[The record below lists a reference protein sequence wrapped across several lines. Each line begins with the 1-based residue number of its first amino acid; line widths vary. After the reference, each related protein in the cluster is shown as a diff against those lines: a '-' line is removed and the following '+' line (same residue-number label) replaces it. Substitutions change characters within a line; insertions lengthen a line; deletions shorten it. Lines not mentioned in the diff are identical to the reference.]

1 MGAGLD
7 DRPTRCSR
15 CARPSTAALRRR
27 SLRSSAPP
35 LPGSTASTSTPSAPS
50 ERIGPLMGDLASQ
63 EEEPGALYG
72 PVDHAMVSGRETLR
86 RLVGAMNRET

>member
-1 MGAGLD
+1 
-7 DRPTRCSR
+7 
-15 CARPSTAALRRR
+15 
-27 SLRSSAPP
+27 
-35 LPGSTASTSTPSAPS
+35 
-50 ERIGPLMGDLASQ
+50 MGDLASQ